1 MGEGAHR
8 FIYVN
13 SSLQGAFL
21 LLEVKNSCG
30 VSKEIQWGTGLANI
44 RAVAEKYQ
52 GAMEIR
58 TEDGVFVLT
67 VLMNMG
73 D

>member
-1 MGEGAHR
+1 M
-8 FIYVN
+8 
-13 SSLQGAFL
+13 
-21 LLEVKNSCG
+21 LEVENSCG
-30 VSKEIQWGTGLANI
+30 ANKEIQWGTGLANI

-58 TEDGVFVLT
+58 TENGVFVLT